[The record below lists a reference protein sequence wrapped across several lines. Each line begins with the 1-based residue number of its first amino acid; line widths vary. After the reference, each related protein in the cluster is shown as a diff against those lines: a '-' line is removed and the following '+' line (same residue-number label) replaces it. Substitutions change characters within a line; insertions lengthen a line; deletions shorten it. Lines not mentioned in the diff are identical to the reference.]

1 MNFELDNKKIEIFY
15 NESNQA
21 KLPIVLLNTFEGEG
35 QDVWKE
41 CQNLNMADFILVA
54 ISNISWNNDLSP
66 WECQPLYKNDTSY
79 EGKANQYLELLVT
92 KIIPQVESIIKN
104 KLNKEIKFWA
114 IAGYSLAGLFALYS
128 GYRTNYFKRIVSAS
142 GSLWYPNFIE
152 YVKSNKI
159 SQDVDKI
166 YFSLGNK
173 EKNTKIELLKSV
185 EERTKEIQTFL
196 GKTITT
202 IYEENPG
209 NHFQDTTLR
218 MAKGINWIL
227 K

>member
-21 KLPIVLLNTFEGEG
+21 KLPIVLSNTFEGEG
-35 QDVWKE
+35 KDVWKE
-41 CQNLNMADFILVA
+41 CQNLNMDDFILVA
-54 ISNISWNNDLSP
+54 ISNINCNNDLSP
-66 WECQPLYKNDTSY
+66 WECKALYKNDSSY
-79 EGKANQYLELLVT
+79 EGKANQYLEFLVT
-92 KIIPQVESIIKN
+92 KVIPQAENIIKN
-104 KLNKEIKFWA
+104 KLNKQIKYWA

-128 GYRTNYFKRIVSAS
+128 GYKTNIFKRIASAS
-142 GSLWYPNFIE
+142 GSLWYPSFIE
-152 YVKSNKI
+152 YVKSNNI
-159 SQDVDKI
+159 NNNIDKI

-173 EKNTKIELLKSV
+173 EKNTKIELLKNV
-185 EERTKEIQTFL
+185 EDRTKEIQAFL
-196 GKTITT
+196 GNFITT

-209 NHFQDTTLR
+209 NHFQDAALR

>member
-66 WECQPLYKNDTSY
+66 WECQPLYKNDNSY
-79 EGKANQYLELLVT
+79 EGKADQYLEFIVT
-92 KIIPQVESIIKN
+92 QVIPQVENNIKN
-104 KLNKEIKFWA
+104 KLNKQIQYWA

-128 GYRTNYFKRIVSAS
+128 GYRTNIFKRIVSAS

-159 SQDVDKI
+159 SQDVNKI

-196 GKTITT
+196 GETITT

>member
-15 NESNQA
+15 NESNLA

-54 ISNISWNNDLSP
+54 ISNINWNNDLSP
-66 WECQPLYKNDTSY
+66 WECQPLYKNDSSY

-114 IAGYSLAGLFALYS
+114 IAGYSLAGLFSLYS

-159 SQDVDKI
+159 SQDVNKI

>member
-1 MNFELDNKKIEIFY
+1 MNFEVDNKKVEIFY

-21 KLPIVLLNTFEGEG
+21 KLPIVLLNTFEGED

-41 CQNLNMADFILVA
+41 CQNLNIDDFILVA
-54 ISNISWNNDLSP
+54 ISNINWNDDLSP
-66 WECQPLYKNDTSY
+66 WECQPLYKNDISY

-128 GYRTNYFKRIVSAS
+128 GYRTHYFKRIASAS

-159 SQDVDKI
+159 SQDVNKI

-209 NHFQDTTLR
+209 NHFQDASLR

>member
-41 CQNLNMADFILVA
+41 CQNLNSSDFILVT
-54 ISNISWNNDLSP
+54 ISNFSWNNDLSP

-92 KIIPQVESIIKN
+92 KIIPQVENNIKN
-104 KLNKEIKFWA
+104 KLNKQIQYWA

-159 SQDVDKI
+159 SQDVNKI